1 MLSECFAWAGNG
13 IYQVRPIG
21 GNYNYLSV
29 FEEPFSEDMLERY
42 LSVLHSYTE
51 QIDVVAEDFSLSF
64 SSGVVVPVP
73 TIFFEKVDADAFGLA
88 AVCVEAPDAGQ
99 VACRGIH
106 EHGQARQPG
115 VRMG

>member
-51 QIDVVAEDFSLSF
+51 QIDVVAEVFLF
-64 SSGVVVPVP
+64 L
-73 TIFFEKVDADAFGLA
+73 LA
-88 AVCVEAPDAGQ
+88 K
-99 VACRGIH
+99 
-106 EHGQARQPG
+106 
-115 VRMG
+115 